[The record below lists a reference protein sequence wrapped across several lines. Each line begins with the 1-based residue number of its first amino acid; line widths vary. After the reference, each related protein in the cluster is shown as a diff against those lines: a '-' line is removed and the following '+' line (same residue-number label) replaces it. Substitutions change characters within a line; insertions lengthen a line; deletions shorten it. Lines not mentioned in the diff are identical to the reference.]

1 MTELAL
7 YRADGQSARGQLR
20 SDKRSEKRNTKRT
33 ARRTGKR
40 AENRAHNQAHNRA
53 DMSLGEL
60 KPVLT
65 GLLLPPAGPL
75 LAMALGAALFLGAGR
90 SAIRRR
96 LGGVLALAAALL
108 LWLLSCNAVAVWLAR
123 NALPQ
128 VAVIDPSQASTL
140 RAQGVQAVIVLGGG
154 VLAVVPEYG
163 QAQPSASTA
172 ARLRY
177 GLMLARQA
185 GLPLGFSGG
194 VGWAAAGQGA
204 RPSEAQAALFMAREA
219 GQDIRWLDGQ
229 SRDTFENAQAMRA
242 LLQPA
247 GVHKIALVT
256 QAWHMP
262 RSRIHF
268 ERAGFEVLP
277 APMGLV
283 LPSSRPLLEW
293 LPSTHG
299 LQASTWVLRE
309 WLALRLM

>member
-1 MTELAL
+1 M
-7 YRADGQSARGQLR
+7 
-20 SDKRSEKRNTKRT
+20 N
-33 ARRTGKR
+33 
-40 AENRAHNQAHNRA
+40 
-53 DMSLGEL
+53 LGEL

-65 GLLLPPAGPL
+65 TVLLPPAGPL
-75 LAMALGAALFLGAGR
+75 LALALGGALFWSSSGF
-90 SAIRRR
+90 RRR
-96 LGGVLALAAALL
+96 LGGALAAVAALT

-123 NALPQ
+123 SALPQ
-128 VAVIDPSQASTL
+128 VPVLEPAQAAAL
-140 RAQGVQAVIVLGGG
+140 RAQGVQAIVVLGGG
-154 VLAVVPEYG
+154 VLPLAPEYG

-177 GLMLARQA
+177 GLKLARQT

-194 VGWAAAGQGA
+194 VGWAAAGQGPW
-204 RPSEAQAALFMAREA
+204 PSEAQAALAMAREA
-219 GQDIRWLDGQ
+219 GQDIGWLDGQ

-247 GVHKIALVT
+247 GVNKIALVT

-262 RSRIHF
+262 RSRAHF

-283 LPSSRPLLEW
+283 LPRSRPLLEW
-293 LPSTHG
+293 LPSAHG

-309 WLALRLM
+309 WLGLRLM